1 MVLLMD
7 WCLDG
12 PQGTVINTMSA
23 AIILLVVLG
32 VITVNSGLSIC
43 IPWICL
49 LSHAQPYELITMSL
63 WSGHIRDVHRPA
75 YFTMMDAYVLT
86 TNSPQVVRNCHADHF
101 EHSVAWHTYRR
112 FRWLGVNWWQNFQRF
127 HLVNENE
134 ICFPEGVRHHR
145 YK

>member
-32 VITVNSGLSIC
+32 VITVNSGLSIN
-43 IPWICL
+43 ISSICL
-49 LSHAQPYELITMSL
+49 LLRAQPYELITMPL

-75 YFTMMDAYVLT
+75 YFAMIVAYVLT
-86 TNSPQVVRNCHADHF
+86 PNNPQVISNCHADRC
-101 EHSVAWHTYRR
+101 EHSVPWHTHR
-112 FRWLGVNWWQNFQRF
+112 FRWWRDVNWWQNFQRF
-127 HLVNENE
+127 HLVDENE
-134 ICFPEGVRHHR
+134 ISFPEGVRHHR